1 MLKITRLFFDSS
13 QEVSGAL
20 SLVFI
25 FLIAFVVAWF
35 SVTAGQN
42 LVDHAKSS
50 PSFGLRGETLN
61 AEINRR

>member
-1 MLKITRLFFDSS
+1 MAKIIRLFFDSS

-25 FLIAFVVAWF
+25 FLLAFVVAWF

-42 LVDHAKSS
+42 IVDHAKNSS
-50 PSFGLRGETLN
+50 SFGLRAQALN
-61 AEINRR
+61 AEMNKK

>member
-20 SLVFI
+20 SLTLI

-42 LVDHAKSS
+42 LLDYTRGSS
-50 PSFGLRGETLN
+50 SFGLRAETLN
-61 AEINRR
+61 AEINGR